1 MVYPF
6 KEPFT
11 NNLSIKR
18 YFNSS
23 FQFSLVQLLI
33 ISERVSAPPAPPTFG
48 EGIGGSSVQVEL
60 DVVEVGD
67 EGADLRLHVVPEGD
81 MVTRV
86 PSPLP
91 MWYLTP
97 VHEPSSS
104 SLCLHSSPHLG
115 KDRGARVALLALSQS
130 EMARGNSTQALYLAR
145 VMQGRT
151 RRVQAAMAAVDG
163 RRRGTL

>member
-1 MVYPF
+1 MAKALEAAPF
-6 KEPFT
+6 KL
-11 NNLSIKR
+11 NLMW
-18 YFNSS
+18 
-23 FQFSLVQLLI
+23 
-33 ISERVSAPPAPPTFG
+33 
-48 EGIGGSSVQVEL
+48 
-60 DVVEVGD
+60 
-67 EGADLRLHVVPEGD
+67 LRLVTRVQTSVS
-81 MVTRV
+81 MSYLRVTRV

-115 KDRGARVALLALSQS
+115 KDRGARVAFLALSQS

-145 VMQGRT
+145 VMEGRT